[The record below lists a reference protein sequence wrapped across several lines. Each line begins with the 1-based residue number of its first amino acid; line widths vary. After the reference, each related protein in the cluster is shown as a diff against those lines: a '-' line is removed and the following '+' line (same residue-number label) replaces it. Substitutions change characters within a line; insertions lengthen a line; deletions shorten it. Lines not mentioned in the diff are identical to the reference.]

1 LEVFSMADAKD
12 QEKSA
17 SKRGAKAKGE
27 TLAPTPAQAL
37 PESHAALA
45 RKYRP
50 KVFAELIGQEAMV
63 RTLKNAFASGRIA
76 QAYMLT
82 GVRGVGKTTT
92 ARLIA
97 RALNYDAPGV
107 EGPTLDIEAEGVHCR
122 AILESRHLDVV
133 EMDAASHTGIDDI
146 RELIDSA
153 HYKPNI
159 ARYKVY
165 ILDEVHMLSKPAFAG
180 LLKTLEEPPE
190 HVKFIFATTEVRKVP
205 VTVLSRCQRFDLK
218 RIEIETLIEH
228 LAKVASA
235 EGARTERPALALI
248 ARAAEGSVRDA
259 LSILDRAIAFGG
271 SEVEAG
277 AVRGLL
283 GLADRTRIFDLMET
297 VLKGDAGAAL
307 AELAALN
314 RDGAEPGQIIA
325 DLAEAVH
332 AVTLV
337 KAAGPGSADPAA
349 SEAERARAADLAA
362 RLSMPALARAWQM
375 LLKGHDEVRESPRPL
390 AAADMVLI
398 RLAYAA
404 DLPPPGELA
413 RRLSDASPTGTGEA
427 SVSSPPKPSRKP
439 EPARTE
445 TLRAET
451 LGVETQR
458 AETHPAALSA
468 EIPPA
473 APRSDAASDGPR
485 GRSAGEPAEPEPPRP
500 ELQSFEDVVAL
511 AESKRDLKL
520 KHALV
525 EQVRLV
531 RFKPGTVEINPLP
544 HAPRDLGQEL
554 MRKLKAWT
562 GRVWIVAV
570 SDEEGAAPL
579 GVQRREKE
587 ARDIEKV
594 REHPS
599 VKKVMQHF
607 PGARIAA
614 VRPVAAPAP
623 QEAGTESPDAF
634 KEDGTN

>member
-1 LEVFSMADAKD
+1 MADAEH
-12 QEKSA
+12 QKSPL
-17 SKRGAKAKGE
+17 KRPAKGKAE
-27 TLAPTPAQAL
+27 ASAPRAHA

-50 KVFAELIGQEAMV
+50 KVFAELIGQDAMV
-63 RTLKNAFASGRIA
+63 RTLRNAFASGRIA

-97 RALNYDAPGV
+97 RALNYEAPGI
-107 EGPTLDIEAEGVHCR
+107 EGPTLDMEVEGVHCR

-153 HYKPNI
+153 HYKPNL

-190 HVKFIFATTEVRKVP
+190 HVKFIFATTEARKVP

-228 LAKVASA
+228 LSGIAQAEGASA
-235 EGARTERPALALI
+235 ELPALALI

-271 SEVEAG
+271 SEVKTD

-283 GLADRTRIFDLMET
+283 GLADRTRIFDLLET

-307 AELAALN
+307 KQLDALT
-314 RDGAEPGQIIA
+314 RDGAEPGQVIA
-325 DLAEAVH
+325 DLADAVH
-332 AVTLV
+332 AVTIV
-337 KAAGPGSADPAA
+337 KAAGAASGDPAA
-349 SEAERARAADLAA
+349 SEAERARAADLAQ
-362 RLSMPALARAWQM
+362 RLAMPALARAWQM
-375 LLKGHDEVRESPRPL
+375 LLKGYEEVRESPRPP
-390 AAADMVLI
+390 AAADMVLV

-413 RRLSDASPTGTGEA
+413 RRLADGTGTSAGQA
-427 SVSSPPKPSRKP
+427 AGPSPPRPSRKP
-439 EPARTE
+439 EPAETLHAE

-451 LGVETQR
+451 PR
-458 AETHPAALSA
+458 AEARRA
-468 EIPPA
+468 EPRKVEA
-473 APRSDAASDGPR
+473 APIESENPAPSIEIEDD
-485 GRSAGEPAEPEPPRP
+485 EPADAPAPLP
-500 ELQSFEDVVAL
+500 ELKSFDDVVTL
-511 AESKRDLKL
+511 AEVKRDLKL
-520 KHALV
+520 KHALL
-525 EQVRLV
+525 EQIRLV
-531 RFKPGTVEINPLP
+531 RFKPGTIEMNPLP
-544 HAPRDLGQEL
+544 QAPRELGQEL

-570 SDEEGAAPL
+570 SDEEGATPL
-579 GVQRREKE
+579 GQQRREKDGRE
-587 ARDIEKV
+587 IEKV
-594 REHPS
+594 REHPA
-599 VKKVMQHF
+599 VKQVMQHF

-614 VRPVAAPAP
+614 VRPVVEPAP
-623 QEAGTESPDAF
+623 PADGAEEPDEF

>member
-1 LEVFSMADAKD
+1 MDARIKSGHDVWRVSRVMAEAKD
-12 QEKSA
+12 QEKGA
-17 SKRGAKAKGE
+17 TKRGARSKGE
-27 TLAPTPAQAL
+27 AAAPAH

-97 RALNYDAPGV
+97 RALNYEVPGV
-107 EGPTLDIEAEGVHCR
+107 EGPTVDMEAEGAHCR

-218 RIEIETLIEH
+218 RIGIEALIEH
-228 LAKVASA
+228 LGRVAAA
-235 EGARTERPALALI
+235 EGAHAERPALALI

-271 SEVEAG
+271 SEVETG

-325 DLAEAVH
+325 DLADAVH

-337 KAAGPGSADPAA
+337 KAAGTGGADPAA

-390 AAADMVLI
+390 AAADMVLV

-413 RRLSDASPTGTGEA
+413 RRLAEGTGVGPAE
-427 SVSSPPKPSRKP
+427 SSAPPKASRKP
-439 EPARTE
+439 EPAAT
-445 TLRAET
+445 
-451 LGVETQR
+451 
-458 AETHPAALSA
+458 LSA
-468 EIPPA
+468 EIPRARSPQA
-473 APRSDAASDGPR
+473 DAPQPEPRAASDNDPPEQEPR
-485 GRSAGEPAEPEPPRP
+485 QAEMN
-500 ELQSFEDVVAL
+500 SFEDVVAL
-511 AESKRDLKL
+511 AEAKRDLKL

-525 EQVRLV
+525 EHVRLV
-531 RFKPGTVEINPLP
+531 RFKPGTIEINPLP
-544 HAPRDLGQEL
+544 QAPRELGQDL

-562 GRVWIVAV
+562 GRVWMVAV

-579 GVQRREKE
+579 GVQRRERE
-587 ARDIEKV
+587 ARAIESV

-599 VKKVMQHF
+599 VRQVMQHF

-614 VRPVAAPAP
+614 VRPVAEPAP
-623 QEAGTESPDAF
+623 QEPDSDAPAPDEF
-634 KEDGTN
+634 KEDGTK

>member
-1 LEVFSMADAKD
+1 MADLEN

-17 SKRGAKAKGE
+17 RKRPAKPKGDSD
-27 TLAPTPAQAL
+27 APRGSHEQ
-37 PESHAALA
+37 ESHAALA

-50 KVFAELIGQEAMV
+50 KLFAELIGQEAMV
-63 RTLKNAFASGRIA
+63 RTLRNAFASGRIA

-107 EGPTLDIEAEGVHCR
+107 EGPTLDIKDEGTHCR

-190 HVKFIFATTEVRKVP
+190 HVKFIFATTEARKVP

-218 RIEIETLIEH
+218 RIEIETLSEH
-228 LAKVASA
+228 LARIAEA
-235 EGARTERPALALI
+235 EGAKAEPQALALI

-271 SEVEAG
+271 SEVKAE

-283 GLADRTRIFDLMET
+283 GLADRTRIFDLLET
-297 VLKGDAGAAL
+297 VLKGDAGGAL
-307 AELAALN
+307 RQLDALTK
-314 RDGAEPGQIIA
+314 DGAEPGQVIA
-325 DLAEAVH
+325 DLADAVH

-337 KAAGPGSADPAA
+337 KAAGAASADPAA

-362 RLSMPALARAWQM
+362 RLPTPALARAWQM
-375 LLKGHDEVRESPRPL
+375 LLKGYDEVRESPRPP
-390 AAADMVLI
+390 AAADMVLV

-413 RRLSDASPTGTGEA
+413 RRLQAGAGQAPGEGG
-427 SVSSPPKPSRKP
+427 SSPQPRPSRKP
-439 EPARTE
+439 EPAR
-445 TLRAET
+445 AE
-451 LGVETQR
+451 GRNVEAPDLTSP
-458 AETHPAALSA
+458 E
-468 EIPPA
+468 EDEPA
-473 APRSDAASDGPR
+473 APL
-485 GRSAGEPAEPEPPRP
+485 P
-500 ELQSFEDVVAL
+500 ELNSFDDVVAL
-511 AESKRDLKL
+511 AEAKRDLKL
-520 KHALV
+520 KHALT

-531 RFKPGTVEINPLP
+531 RFKPGTIELNPLP
-544 HAPRDLGQEL
+544 QAPRELGQVL
-554 MRKLKAWT
+554 MRKLKDWT
-562 GRVWIVAV
+562 GRVWIVV
-570 SDEEGAAPL
+570 LSDEEGVAPL
-579 GVQRREKE
+579 GQQRRQRE
-587 ARDIEKV
+587 AHDIEQV
-594 REHPS
+594 REHPA
-599 VKKVMQHF
+599 VKQVMRHF
-607 PGARIAA
+607 PGARIAS
-614 VRPVAAPAP
+614 VRPAPKPAEPVPPTEAADEP
-623 QEAGTESPDAF
+623 EEF

>member
-1 LEVFSMADAKD
+1 MADVEDQKKSTQKRPAKGKGD
-12 QEKSA
+12 ASA
-17 SKRGAKAKGE
+17 SASQPPPG
-27 TLAPTPAQAL
+27 
-37 PESHAALA
+37 SHAALA

-50 KVFAELIGQEAMV
+50 KIFAELIGQEAMV

-97 RALNYDAPGV
+97 RALNYEASGV
-107 EGPTLDIEAEGVHCR
+107 AGPTLDMEEEGVHCR

-205 VTVLSRCQRFDLK
+205 VTVLSRCQRFDLR
-218 RIEIETLIEH
+218 RIEIEELIQH
-228 LAKVASA
+228 LDRVATA
-235 EGARTERPALALI
+235 EGASAERPALALI

-259 LSILDRAIAFGG
+259 LSILDRAIAFGD
-271 SEVEAG
+271 SKVEAD

-297 VLKGDAGAAL
+297 VLKGDVGGAL
-307 AELAALN
+307 TQLDALN

-325 DLAEAVH
+325 DLADAVH

-337 KAAGPGSADPAA
+337 KAAGVASADPAA
-349 SEAERARAADLAA
+349 SEAEKARSAGLAE
-362 RLSMPALARAWQM
+362 RLPMPALARAWQM
-375 LLKGHDEVRESPRPL
+375 LLKGYEEVRGNPRPL
-390 AAADMVLI
+390 AAADMVLV

-404 DLPPPGELA
+404 NLPPPGELA
-413 RRLSDASPTGTGEA
+413 RHVQESAGPLAAEGGAVP
-427 SVSSPPKPSRKP
+427 PPKSSRQP
-439 EPARTE
+439 EPAR
-445 TLRAET
+445 AEAP
-451 LGVETQR
+451 R
-458 AETHPAALSA
+458 PPPSAPAADAPPEAPSA
-468 EIPPA
+468 ALP
-473 APRSDAASDGPR
+473 D
-485 GRSAGEPAEPEPPRP
+485 
-500 ELQSFEDVVAL
+500 LKSFADIVAL
-511 AESKRDLKL
+511 AEAKRDLKL
-520 KHALV
+520 KHALL
-525 EQVRLV
+525 EQIRLV
-531 RFKPGTVEINPLP
+531 QFKPGMIEISPLP
-544 HAPRDLGQEL
+544 NAPRELGQEL

-570 SDEEGAAPL
+570 SDEQGASPL

-587 ARDIEKV
+587 ARDIEAV
-594 REHPS
+594 REHPA
-599 VKKVMQHF
+599 VREVMQHF

-614 VRPVAAPAP
+614 VRPAAQPA
-623 QEAGTESPDAF
+623 SPAEEGADDAEEF
-634 KEDGTN
+634 KEDGTTR

>member
-1 LEVFSMADAKD
+1 MADAED
-12 QEKSA
+12 QKSA
-17 SKRGAKAKGE
+17 PKRPAKGKAE
-27 TLAPTPAQAL
+27 ASAPRAQAA

-50 KVFAELIGQEAMV
+50 RTFHELIGQEAMV
-63 RTLKNAFASGRIA
+63 RTLRNAFASGRIA

-97 RALNYDAPGV
+97 RALNYEGPGI
-107 EGPTLDIEAEGVHCR
+107 EGPTLDMGEEGAHCR

-218 RIEIETLIEH
+218 RIDIEELIAH
-228 LAKVASA
+228 LDRVATA
-235 EGARTERPALALI
+235 EGAKAERPALALI
-248 ARAAEGSVRDA
+248 ARASEGSVRDA

-271 SEVEAG
+271 NAVEAD

-297 VLKGDAGAAL
+297 VLKGDAGGAL
-307 AELAALN
+307 TQLGALN
-314 RDGAEPGQIIA
+314 RDGAEPGQVIA
-325 DLAEAVH
+325 DLADAVH

-337 KAAGPGSADPAA
+337 KAAGEASADPAA
-349 SEAERARAADLAA
+349 SESERARAADLAA
-362 RLSMPALARAWQM
+362 RLKMPALARAWQM
-375 LLKGHDEVRESPRPL
+375 LLKGYEEVRGSPRPH
-390 AAADMVLI
+390 AAADMVLV

-413 RRLSDASPTGTGEA
+413 RRLADDAATGATEA
-427 SVSSPPKPSRKP
+427 GAAPAPRPSRKP
-439 EPARTE
+439 EPARAEMHRAGTHRAE
-445 TLRAET
+445 TRRAET
-451 LGVETQR
+451 LG
-458 AETHPAALSA
+458 
-468 EIPPA
+468 A
-473 APRSDAASDGPR
+473 APSVEADNDAS
-485 GRSAGEPAEPEPPRP
+485 PEPSPP
-500 ELQSFEDVVAL
+500 ELKSFEDVSAL

-520 KHALV
+520 KHALT
-525 EQVRLV
+525 EQVKLV
-531 RFKPGTVEINPLP
+531 RFKPGLIEINPLP
-544 HAPRDLGQEL
+544 QAPRELGQEL

-570 SDEEGAAPL
+570 SDDEGAAPI

-587 ARDIEKV
+587 ADAIAAI
-594 REHPS
+594 REHPA
-599 VKKVMQHF
+599 VKEVMQHF

-614 VRPVAAPAP
+614 VRSVAEPAP
-623 QEAGTESPDAF
+623 SADGAEEPEEF

>member
-1 LEVFSMADAKD
+1 MADVED
-12 QEKSA
+12 QKKSA
-17 SKRGAKAKGE
+17 PKRPAKGKAE
-27 TLAPTPAQAL
+27 ASASASQPP
-37 PESHAALA
+37 PGSHAALA

-50 KVFAELIGQEAMV
+50 KIFGELIGQEAMV
-63 RTLKNAFASGRIA
+63 RTLRNAFATGRIA

-97 RALNYDAPGV
+97 RALNYEAPGV
-107 EGPTLDIEAEGVHCR
+107 AGPTLDMEAEGVHCR

-205 VTVLSRCQRFDLK
+205 VTVLSRCQRFDLR
-218 RIEIETLIEH
+218 RIEIEALIEH
-228 LAKVASA
+228 LARIAA
-235 EGARTERPALALI
+235 EEGAQAERPALALI

-271 SEVEAG
+271 NQVEAD

-297 VLKGDAGAAL
+297 VLSGDAGGAL
-307 AELAALN
+307 TQLDALN
-314 RDGAEPGQIIA
+314 RDGAEPGQVIA
-325 DLAEAVH
+325 DLADAVH

-337 KAAGPGSADPAA
+337 KAAGVASADPAA
-349 SEAERARAADLAA
+349 SEAEKARAADLAG
-362 RLSMPALARAWQM
+362 RLPMPALARAWQM
-375 LLKGHDEVRESPRPL
+375 LLKGHEEVRASPRPL
-390 AAADMVLI
+390 AAADMVLV

-404 DLPPPGELA
+404 NLPPPGELA
-413 RRLSDASPTGTGEA
+413 RRVHDGAGATAAEA
-427 SVSSPPKPSRKP
+427 GAPPPPKPRREP
-439 EPARTE
+439 EPARAE
-445 TLRAET
+445 TLRAAAPRP
-451 LGVETQR
+451 QPS
-458 AETHPAALSA
+458 APADHEAP
-468 EIPPA
+468 EPPA
-473 APRSDAASDGPR
+473 APL
-485 GRSAGEPAEPEPPRP
+485 P
-500 ELQSFEDVVAL
+500 ELKSFEDIVAL
-511 AESKRDLKL
+511 AEAKRDLKL
-520 KHALV
+520 KHALL

-531 RFKPGTVEINPLP
+531 QFKPGTLEINPLP
-544 HAPRDLGQEL
+544 QAPRELGQEL

-570 SDEEGAAPL
+570 SDEEGAPPL

-587 ARDIEKV
+587 ARDIEAV
-594 REHPS
+594 REHPA
-599 VKKVMQHF
+599 VKEVMQHF

-614 VRPVAAPAP
+614 VRSVAEPASP
-623 QEAGTESPDAF
+623 ADGAEEADEF

>member
-1 LEVFSMADAKD
+1 MADVED
-12 QEKSA
+12 QKKSA
-17 SKRGAKAKGE
+17 PKRPAKGKAE
-27 TLAPTPAQAL
+27 ASASASQPP
-37 PESHAALA
+37 PGSHAALA

-50 KVFAELIGQEAMV
+50 KIFGELIGQEAMV
-63 RTLKNAFASGRIA
+63 RTLRNAFATGRIA

-97 RALNYDAPGV
+97 RALNYEAPGIA
-107 EGPTLDIEAEGVHCR
+107 GPTLDMEAEGVHCR
-122 AILESRHLDVV
+122 AIIESRHLDVV

-218 RIEIETLIEH
+218 RIEIEALVEH
-228 LAKVASA
+228 LARIAA
-235 EGARTERPALALI
+235 EEGAPAERPALALI

-271 SEVEAG
+271 SQVEAD

-297 VLKGDAGAAL
+297 VLSGDAGGAL
-307 AELAALN
+307 TQLDALN
-314 RDGAEPGQIIA
+314 RDGAEPGQVIA
-325 DLAEAVH
+325 DLADAVH

-337 KAAGPGSADPAA
+337 KAAGAASADPAA
-349 SEAERARAADLAA
+349 SEAEKARAADLAG
-362 RLSMPALARAWQM
+362 RLPMPALARAWQM
-375 LLKGHDEVRESPRPL
+375 LLKGHEEVRASPRPL
-390 AAADMVLI
+390 AAADMVLV

-404 DLPPPGELA
+404 NLPPPGELA
-413 RRLSDASPTGTGEA
+413 RRVHDGAGATAAEA
-427 SVSSPPKPSRKP
+427 GAAPPPKPQRKP
-439 EPARTE
+439 EPARAETPRAETPRVE
-445 TLRAET
+445 TLRAEAPRP
-451 LGVETQR
+451 QPS
-458 AETHPAALSA
+458 APADGAPPDP
-468 EIPPA
+468 PPA
-473 APRSDAASDGPR
+473 PL
-485 GRSAGEPAEPEPPRP
+485 P
-500 ELQSFEDVVAL
+500 ELKSFEDIVAL
-511 AESKRDLKL
+511 AEAKRDLKL
-520 KHALV
+520 KHALL

-531 RFKPGTVEINPLP
+531 QFKPGTLEINPLP
-544 HAPRDLGQEL
+544 QAPRELGQEL

-570 SDEEGAAPL
+570 SDEEGTPPL

-587 ARDIEKV
+587 ARDIEAV
-594 REHPS
+594 REHPA
-599 VKKVMQHF
+599 VKEVMQHF

-614 VRPVAAPAP
+614 VRSVAEPASP
-623 QEAGTESPDAF
+623 ADGAEEAEGF

>member
-1 LEVFSMADAKD
+1 MADVED
-12 QEKSA
+12 QEKAARKRPAKTKAEAPSA
-17 SKRGAKAKGE
+17 
-27 TLAPTPAQAL
+27 PA

-50 KVFAELIGQEAMV
+50 RTFGELIGQEAMV
-63 RTLKNAFASGRIA
+63 RTLRNAFASGRIA

-97 RALNYDAPGV
+97 RALNYAAPGV
-107 EGPTLDIEAEGVHCR
+107 EGPTLDMSEEGAHCR

-205 VTVLSRCQRFDLK
+205 VTVLSRCQRFDLR

-228 LAKVASA
+228 LARVAAA
-235 EGARTERPALALI
+235 EGAQAERPALALI

-271 SEVEAG
+271 NEVEIE

-283 GLADRTRIFDLMET
+283 GLADRTRVFDLMET
-297 VLKGDAGAAL
+297 VLSGDAGGAL
-307 AELAALN
+307 TQLDALN
-314 RDGAEPGQIIA
+314 RDGAEPGQVIA
-325 DLAEAVH
+325 DLADAVH
-332 AVTLV
+332 AVTVV
-337 KAAGPGSADPAA
+337 KAAGEASADPAA
-349 SEAERARAADLAA
+349 SESERARAADLAK
-362 RLSMPALARAWQM
+362 RLTMPALARAWQM
-375 LLKGHDEVRESPRPL
+375 LLKGYDEVRGSPRPL
-390 AAADMVLI
+390 AAADMVLV

-413 RRLSDASPTGTGEA
+413 RRLAEGAREA
-427 SVSSPPKPSRKP
+427 VSSAAPQPRPSRKP
-439 EPARTE
+439 EPAR
-445 TLRAET
+445 AET
-451 LGVETQR
+451 YSPEAPQD
-458 AETHPAALSA
+458 APADP
-468 EIPPA
+468 PPA
-473 APRSDAASDGPR
+473 EDDEAP
-485 GRSAGEPAEPEPPRP
+485 EPAPPP
-500 ELQSFEDVVAL
+500 ELRSFEDVVAL
-511 AESKRDLKL
+511 AEAKRDLKL
-520 KHALV
+520 KHALS

-531 RFKPGTVEINPLP
+531 RFKPGLIEINPLP
-544 HAPRDLGQEL
+544 QAPRELGQTL

-579 GVQRREKE
+579 GQQRREQE
-587 ARDIEKV
+587 ARAIAAI
-594 REHPS
+594 REHPA
-599 VKKVMQHF
+599 VKEVMQHF

-614 VRPVAAPAP
+614 VRPVTEPSPTAESDNTD
-623 QEAGTESPDAF
+623 EAEEF

>member
-1 LEVFSMADAKD
+1 MRVLKFMADAEDK
-12 QEKSA
+12 KSV
-17 SKRGAKAKGE
+17 KRPAKGK
-27 TLAPTPAQAL
+27 ASSSAVPASP

-50 KVFAELIGQEAMV
+50 RIFDELIGQEAMV
-63 RTLKNAFASGRIA
+63 RTLRNAFASGRIA

-97 RALNYDAPGV
+97 RALNYEAQGAD
-107 EGPTLDIEAEGVHCR
+107 GPTLDMSEEGAHCR

-218 RIEIETLIEH
+218 RIDIEQLIAH
-228 LAKVASA
+228 LDRVATA
-235 EGARTERPALALI
+235 EGARAERSALALI

-271 SEVEAG
+271 SAVEAD

-297 VLKGDAGAAL
+297 VLKGDAGGAL
-307 AELAALN
+307 TGLAALN
-314 RDGAEPGQIIA
+314 RDGAEPGQVIA
-325 DLAEAVH
+325 DLADAVH

-337 KAAGPGSADPAA
+337 KAAGEASADPAA
-349 SEAERARAADLAA
+349 SESERARAADLAA
-362 RLSMPALARAWQM
+362 RLPMPALARAWQM
-375 LLKGHDEVRESPRPL
+375 LLKGYEEVRNSPRPL
-390 AAADMVLI
+390 AAADMVLV

-404 DLPPPGELA
+404 DLPPPGELT
-413 RRLSDASPTGTGEA
+413 RRLADGAGTAAAEAGAASA
-427 SVSSPPKPSRKP
+427 PKPSRRP
-439 EPARTE
+439 EPV
-445 TLRAET
+445 RAEARRT
-451 LGVETQR
+451 
-458 AETHPAALSA
+458 
-468 EIPPA
+468 A
-473 APRSDAASDGPR
+473 APRTEADPPPAVLDEAPAAQ
-485 GRSAGEPAEPEPPRP
+485 PPP
-500 ELQSFEDVVAL
+500 ELNSFADVVAL
-511 AESKRDLKL
+511 AEAKRDLKL
-520 KHALV
+520 KHALT
-525 EQVRLV
+525 EQVRLIQ
-531 RFKPGTVEINPLP
+531 FKPGLIEINPLP
-544 HAPRDLGQEL
+544 QAPRELGQEL

-570 SDEEGAAPL
+570 SDDQGAAPL

-587 ARDIEKV
+587 ASAIAAIS
-594 REHPS
+594 EHPA
-599 VKKVMQHF
+599 VKQVMQHF

-614 VRPVAAPAP
+614 VRSVAEPVPPPA
-623 QEAGTESPDAF
+623 ESADEPDEF